1 MKLNFYTPCTPVP
14 DGFGGATFGFV
25 GAENER
31 LENSITF
38 PDDLN
43 GSAFY
48 GTYEEV
54 LSAVTPGEWQ
64 AGIVLFGNV
73 GNENEFIRKLQTKL
87 NIPLVGGAAATN
99 PETGEKGLITNRG
112 EVNLF
117 LISDDR
123 FDVSVACKN
132 IHEEVIS
139 EHEISFT
146 NPRVID
152 TIDGIDGISWL
163 REKKKEFGIPDE
175 DFEQLTLSDKNDINA
190 HLSYVGDKVGSG
202 RDLTRRMLLRYIPKK
217 DVYNKMREFYDD
229 ENAIVFG
236 CAGLKGMLSESL
248 NSRGTGL
255 FMFGEVCTNN
265 SVAEFGNLMLSKLVL
280 KKVK

>member
-1 MKLNFYTPCTPVP
+1 MKLNFYTPCTPAP
-14 DGFGGATFGFV
+14 EGFGGATFGFV

-38 PDDLN
+38 AEDIR
-43 GSAFY
+43 GSTFC

-73 GNENEFIRKLQTKL
+73 GGENEFIRKLQARL
-87 NIPLVGGAAATN
+87 NIPFVGGAAAIN
-99 PETGEKGLITNRG
+99 PETDEKGLISNRG
-112 EVNLF
+112 EVAVF

-123 FDVSVACKN
+123 YNVNVVCKN
-132 IHEEVIS
+132 IHEEIIS
-139 EHEISFT
+139 EHEISFSD
-146 NPRVID
+146 PRVID
-152 TIDGIDGISWL
+152 SIDGVDGISWL
-163 REKKKEFGIPDE
+163 RDKKKEYNIPDD

-202 RDLTRRMLLRYIPKK
+202 RDLSSRMLLRYVQK
-217 DVYNKMREFYDD
+217 DAVYRKMREFYDD
-229 ENAIVFG
+229 EDAIVFG
-236 CAGLKGMLSESL
+236 CAGLKGMLTESL

-280 KKVK
+280 KKK

>member
-1 MKLNFYTPCTPVP
+1 MIDIKGQILAA
-14 DGFGGATFGFV
+14 FGGMLGV
-25 GAENER
+25 CEH
-31 LENSITF
+31 I
-38 PDDLN
+38 
-43 GSAFY
+43 
-48 GTYEEV
+48 
-54 LSAVTPGEWQ
+54 
-64 AGIVLFGNV
+64 
-73 GNENEFIRKLQTKL
+73 KL
-87 NIPLVGGAAATN
+87 NIYSRRANKMQKTCIKRLMRKNKSTVYGKINNFKDVKSIEDYQRIVPLSTYADYDEYVWRMAN
-99 PETGEKGLITNRG
+99 GEKGLITNRG
-112 EVNLF
+112 EVSVF
-117 LISDDR
+117 LIADNRYDI
-123 FDVSVACKN
+123 SVVCKN

-152 TIDGIDGISWL
+152 TIDGVDGKAWL
-163 REKKKEFGIPDE
+163 QNKKKERNIPDE

-202 RDLTRRMLLRYIPKK
+202 RDLTKRMLLRYIPKK

-236 CAGLKGMLSESL
+236 CAGLKGMLGESL
-248 NSRGTGL
+248 NSRGIGL